1 MQNEQDKWK
10 ISKGIPHTRT
20 QLVLMEEQLNSSGKF
35 SGFTTL
41 TILMEIQ
48 KDLER
53 KNIEPDN
60 FKDRIIFMSLFND
73 IELK

>member
-1 MQNEQDKWK
+1 MSRTNGRSQNV
-10 ISKGIPHTRT
+10 SLIPRT